1 VKKYAVV
8 IIFCLLMPVVGCADG
23 GNSAPQPLPSSYY
36 PSSGEWEKR
45 SVEQLGFS
53 KEALDK
59 AVAYALANESDIP
72 VDLSQAVGG
81 LASDFPDRE
90 LVGPFKERGGP
101 NGLLVRNG
109 YIVAEWGDTERV
121 DMTFSATKSYLSLTA
136 GLAWDKGL
144 IPDLDEPVGLLVR
157 DGGFDSEHNQKIT
170 WRHLLQQ
177 TSEWQ
182 GTLFGKNDRADR
194 RRGVNRELQA
204 PGSFYEYNDVRVNR
218 TALSLLRVWGQNLP
232 SILKTY
238 IMDPIGA
245 SDAWEWHGYTTS
257 WVEEGGK
264 KIQSVSGGG
273 HWGGGMFINSRDH
286 ARMGYLMLRDGV
298 WNDQQL
304 ISKEWIKASTT
315 PSWQKPQYG
324 FMWWLNTSEEL
335 LPGAPANS
343 YMAAGLKGNAI
354 VWVDPEHDLVLVSR
368 WLNLTEVQE
377 LVRLILGALVEE
389 N

>member
-1 VKKYAVV
+1 MKKYAVV

-182 GTLFGKNDRADR
+182 GTLFGK
-194 RRGVNRELQA
+194 
-204 PGSFYEYNDVRVNR
+204 
-218 TALSLLRVWGQNLP
+218 
-232 SILKTY
+232 K
-238 IMDPIGA
+238 
-245 SDAWEWHGYTTS
+245 
-257 WVEEGGK
+257 
-264 KIQSVSGGG
+264 
-273 HWGGGMFINSRDH
+273 
-286 ARMGYLMLRDGV
+286 
-298 WNDQQL
+298 
-304 ISKEWIKASTT
+304 
-315 PSWQKPQYG
+315 
-324 FMWWLNTSEEL
+324 
-335 LPGAPANS
+335 
-343 YMAAGLKGNAI
+343 
-354 VWVDPEHDLVLVSR
+354 
-368 WLNLTEVQE
+368 
-377 LVRLILGALVEE
+377 
-389 N
+389 